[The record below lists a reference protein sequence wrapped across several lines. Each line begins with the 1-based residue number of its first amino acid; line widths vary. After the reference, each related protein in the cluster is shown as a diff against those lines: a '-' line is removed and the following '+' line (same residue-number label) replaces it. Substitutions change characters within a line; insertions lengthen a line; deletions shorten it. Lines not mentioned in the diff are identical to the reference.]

1 MKEII
6 SLLQELINKEK
17 DPNVKKAMEMS
28 MIQLQAINSF
38 IGLRENGT
46 TTKTENN

>member
-1 MKEII
+1 MNEII
-6 SLLQELINKEK
+6 SLLQDLINKEH

-28 MIQLQAINSF
+28 MIQLKAINSF

-46 TTKTENN
+46 TTKIESN